1 MQKRKKFFK
10 NLKKQFS
17 SNNNLNKILYPQCPS
32 QLVFLVV
39 SKLFCYPSFQKD
51 QWSWSPIYITSNAR
65 TRTNNPIDSFEMFL
79 IPLCFQN
86 RPKNISTSALYWN
99 EKIKYLQ
106 LHLGWKIFPEKMY
119 FFPILAS
126 WMLIYEHDIHI
137 YIYTCIDTYKYKLRG
152 THRGNGL
159 ILFLCCAFERLPLF
173 FHHLLSTAQRVPLSR
188 QFRVL
193 HRGVC
198 T

>member
-1 MQKRKKFFK
+1 
-10 NLKKQFS
+10 
-17 SNNNLNKILYPQCPS
+17 
-32 QLVFLVV
+32 
-39 SKLFCYPSFQKD
+39 
-51 QWSWSPIYITSNAR
+51 
-65 TRTNNPIDSFEMFL
+65 MFL

-119 FFPILAS
+119 FFSILAS

-173 FHHLLSTAQRVPLSR
+173 FHHLLSTAQSSFKPAVSCVTPWRVHIRSHKFYVQGRHKRHPERSA
-188 QFRVL
+188 FAFFSGTSFP
-193 HRGVC
+193 GVIQV
-198 T
+198 